1 MRRSIALRLVVS
13 GLIACKPSV
22 EKTPLV
28 QVWPTQG
35 WPRGSASAAKM
46 DSSALAAL
54 DQDFKSGKYG
64 FVDAMF
70 VTRGG
75 VVVAEG
81 EYEHD
86 YRAIYG
92 SRDTVSAMYNYYD
105 AAWHPFYR
113 NTKLHTLQSASK
125 TVTSITI
132 GIARTRGEFPT
143 VDTAAMAFFPTRKVA
158 NVDDRKRRMTIRH
171 LLTMTAGL
179 EWDESKTQYTDP
191 KNNCA
196 VMEKSQDWVQYVL
209 DRPMAAE
216 PGTTFVYNSGATE
229 LLAEIFKQA
238 TGKDIAEYAEAN
250 LFKPLGITE
259 YYWKRTPMG
268 LPDTEGGVYLT
279 PADLAKLGLLFAR
292 GGKWEGQQLV
302 SPEWVAESVK
312 PAIAAGA
319 FQYGFKWWLVP
330 YGPNNDQWA
339 WTMLG
344 YGGQRTVVIP
354 TLDIVATFTGWNIDE
369 HPSLPVKEMVDRLV
383 AAAR

>member
-1 MRRSIALRLVVS
+1 MRSIVLAFILL
-13 GLIACKPSV
+13 GIAGCSPTRKPA
-22 EKTPLV
+22 PAPPA
-28 QVWPTQG
+28 WPTQG
-35 WPRGSASAAKM
+35 WPRSSATAAKM

-54 DQDFKSGKYG
+54 DQDFKAGKYG

-75 VVVAEG
+75 VLVAEG
-81 EYEHD
+81 EYPRD

-92 SRDTVSAMYNYYD
+92 RRDTVSAMYNYYD
-105 AAWHPFYR
+105 AAWHPFYN

-125 TVTSITI
+125 TLTSIVI
-132 GIARTRGEFPT
+132 GVARTRGEFPT
-143 VDTAAMAFFPTRKVA
+143 VDTAALAFFPTRTVA
-158 NVDDRKRRMTIRH
+158 HLDDRKRRMTIRH
-171 LLTMTAGL
+171 LLTMTAGFD
-179 EWDESKTQYTDP
+179 WDETTTAYTDP

-196 VMEKSQDWVQYVL
+196 AMEKSQDWVQYVL

-216 PGTTFVYNSGATE
+216 PGAKFVYNSGATQ

-259 YYWKRTPMG
+259 YYWKRTPLG

-279 PADLAKLGLLFAR
+279 PADLAKLGLLYAR

-302 SPEWVAESVK
+302 GPEWVAESVK
-312 PAIAAGA
+312 PAIAAPP

-330 YGPNNDQWA
+330 YGATGDQWA

-344 YGGQRTVVIP
+344 YGGQRTIVLP
-354 TLDIVATFTGWNIDE
+354 ALDIVATFTGWNIDE
-369 HPSLPVKEMVDRLV
+369 HEALPVKDMVDRLV